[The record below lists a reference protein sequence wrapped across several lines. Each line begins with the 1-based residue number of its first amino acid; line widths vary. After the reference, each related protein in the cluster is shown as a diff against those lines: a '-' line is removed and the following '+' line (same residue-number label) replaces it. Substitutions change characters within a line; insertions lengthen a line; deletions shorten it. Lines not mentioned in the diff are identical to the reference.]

1 VIFPVLAGVR
11 VVVRGGGDLGSGV
24 AYRLFVSGF
33 PVLITELE
41 HPLLLRRAVSFGSA
55 IIEGSITVEAISSRR
70 AGSIDEAL
78 LLQKQGEIPV
88 LVDPNG
94 DCLAAFAPEV
104 VVDARMLKR
113 VPDSQPRPS
122 PLVIGLGPGFEAPT
136 NCYAVIETNR
146 SHHMGRVI
154 LKGTAQADTG
164 NPEGVMGHHSDRV
177 LRSPSKGV
185 IKGAASI
192 GTYLQEGD
200 RVAQVGDQWVTA
212 PFKGVLRG
220 LIHDGIEVNL
230 SDKIGD
236 VDPRGEQL
244 NCFTISDKALAVGG
258 GVVEAILSSQ
268 RIRDLIAG
276 S

>member
-1 VIFPVLAGVR
+1 MIFPALAGVR

-41 HPLLLRRAVSFGSA
+41 RPLLLRRAVSFGSA
-55 IIEGSITVEAISSRR
+55 IIEGSIIVEDISSRR

-78 LLQKQGEIPV
+78 SYQKQGEVPV

-94 DCLAAFAPEV
+94 DCLATYSPEI

-113 VPDSQPRPS
+113 APDSQHN
-122 PLVIGLGPGFEAPT
+122 PLPLLIGLGPGFEAPT

-146 SHHMGRVI
+146 GHRMGRVI
-154 LKGTAQADTG
+154 LKGEAQPDTG
-164 NPEGVMGHHSDRV
+164 KPEGVMGHRSDRV
-177 LRSPSKGV
+177 LRSPAKGIIKGV
-185 IKGAASI
+185 ARIGAH
-192 GTYLQEGD
+192 LQEGD
-200 RVAQVGDQWVTA
+200 RVAHVGDQWVTA
-212 PFKGVLRG
+212 PFEGVLRG
-220 LIHDGIEVNL
+220 LIHDGTEVNL

-236 VDPRGEQL
+236 VDPRGELL

-268 RIRDLIAG
+268 RIRDLIAR
-276 S
+276 